1 MNDAPQTTS
10 IERVAASV
18 SEVKTLDPEMGAYG
32 FGNLGDLVKFSD
44 LMARADVMIP
54 PFLRMKPALCLAVT
68 MRAQHWKMDPF
79 ALAMEAYQAK
89 DGGPVGYQAKVFVAA
104 LSQCA
109 GVHLNYRYEG
119 ELKIAD
125 KPVLSNNGKEI
136 AKRTASGSIKC
147 IAYVTIGGEL
157 FEYESPTLDE
167 ITIKNSPGWHNTP
180 RDQLA
185 YFAGRGWA
193 RRFRPGVILGAYDV
207 DEVDSMRPLR
217 DVTPQADRAP
227 LSQRIKAATAPQTV
241 EVAQTPMEAPEG
253 PHWTESVAYDE
264 AFPGSDVWDEGVR
277 AFQAGLP
284 VTDCPHESDRD
295 RATDW
300 IGGYMGAKGAA
311 E

>member
-18 SEVKTLDPEMGAYG
+18 SEVKTLDPEMGAYA

-89 DGGPVGYQAKVFVAA
+89 DNGPVGYQAKVFVAA

-119 ELKIAD
+119 QLVIID
-125 KPVLSNNGKEI
+125 KPVLSNGGKEI
-136 AKRTASGSIKC
+136 AKRTASGSLKC

-217 DVTPQADRAP
+217 DVTPPADRAP
-227 LSQRIKAATAPQTV
+227 LSQRIQAATAPQTV
-241 EVAQTPMEAPEG
+241 EADPIAAKERDAL
-253 PHWTESVAYDE
+253 HWTESVAYDE
-264 AFPGSDVWDEGVR
+264 AFPGSDVWDEGVT
-277 AFQAGLP
+277 AFQDGKPLSA
-284 VTDCPHESDRD
+284 CPYGQSMSES
-295 RATDW
+295 TDW
-300 IGGYMGAKGAA
+300 VGGYMGAKGAA